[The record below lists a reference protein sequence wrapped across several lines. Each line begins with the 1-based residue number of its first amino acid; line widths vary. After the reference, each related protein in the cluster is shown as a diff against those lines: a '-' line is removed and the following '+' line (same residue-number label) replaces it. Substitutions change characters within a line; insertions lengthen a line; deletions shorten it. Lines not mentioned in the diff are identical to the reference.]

1 MSCARNGKLREPSEW
16 CSTISVFPTPRRADR
31 FRHQEVSSQLRPN
44 FEDLKVVILLQAT
57 HASLFYHLENI
68 TTFIYLFKK
77 WIAHVTGPCVRCKC
91 SKSGGQ
97 IILIFPWRRWLQW
110 NFFSSKMF
118 HNCIKSQ
125 FYVEICKRF
134 NKRNEMMNNN
144 HFVLFYFSIYQI

>member
-68 TTFIYLFKK
+68 TTFIYLFIFMIKVYLPPDK
-77 WIAHVTGPCVRCKC
+77 CKDGTQC
-91 SKSGGQ
+91 PPP
-97 IILIFPWRRWLQW
+97 L
-110 NFFSSKMF
+110 
-118 HNCIKSQ
+118 
-125 FYVEICKRF
+125 F
-134 NKRNEMMNNN
+134 NL
-144 HFVLFYFSIYQI
+144 HTVPHSAQ